1 MPNNNKSY
9 RLFKEVLEIVPG
21 TDWSNTWLPL
31 CGNGVGEDCR
41 KRIMEMLE
49 HRDNRVFLG

>member
-1 MPNNNKSY
+1 MPNNKSY